1 MATLQWL
8 LINLQRAFTE
18 NVDFLAFEAISALFF
33 CQNIPFCLPF
43 SSLCD
48 QGIIVIA
55 GDLFER
61 EEDLYNQKL
70 WKDVAGSEDP
80 ELQKQHRA
88 TVLELADFIIPG
100 HGKMFAVPMNN

>member
-1 MATLQWL
+1 M
-8 LINLQRAFTE
+8 
-18 NVDFLAFEAISALFF
+18 FF

-61 EEDLYNQKL
+61 EEDLLNEKL
-70 WKDVAGSEDP
+70 WKDIAGSEAP

-100 HGKMFAVPMNN
+100 HGKMFAVPMKKTVSQRD

>member
-1 MATLQWL
+1 MTKWT
-8 LINLQRAFTE
+8 FFPH
-18 NVDFLAFEAISALFF
+18 VLAH
-33 CQNIPFCLPF
+33 CD
-43 SSLCD
+43 D

-61 EEDLYNQKL
+61 EEDLFNEKL
-70 WKDVAGSEDP
+70 WKDIAGSEAP

-100 HGKMFAVPMNN
+100 HGKMFAVPMKKTTVS